1 MNFQKSI
8 KYAKSWI
15 GIKEKILE
23 IQSLI
28 LVMEAFSI
36 SKKQKTELL

>member
-15 GIKEKILE
+15 GRKEKILE
-23 IQSLI
+23 IYSLI
-28 LVMEAFSI
+28 LAMEAFSI
-36 SKKQKTELL
+36 SKN

>member
-8 KYAKSWI
+8 KYTKSWI
-15 GIKEKILE
+15 GSKEKIME
-23 IQSLI
+23 TESVI

-36 SKKQKTELL
+36 NK

>member
-15 GIKEKILE
+15 GEKEKIFE
-23 IQSLI
+23 IKSLI

-36 SKKQKTELL
+36 SN

>member
-15 GIKEKILE
+15 GRKEKILE
-23 IQSLI
+23 IKGII
-28 LVMEAFSI
+28 LVMEAFTI
-36 SKKQKTELL
+36 GK

>member
-15 GIKEKILE
+15 GKKDKILE
-23 IQSLI
+23 IKSLK
-28 LVMEAFSI
+28 LVMEAFSL
-36 SKKQKTELL
+36 SK